1 MRQLAILLL
10 LTTSLHAQD
19 TVKLSTIFADKMA
32 VSFLNYPILEHQVSE
47 YKQFIHNDSILYGNI
62 RKDLEMC
69 KTLNNDYKTLTQ
81 RDSVDVLNL
90 NKSVAKLIKRRNLW
104 RTLSGVFGLVS
115 IGEAG
120 LIYLMK

>member
-1 MRQLAILLL
+1 MRHLAILLL

-47 YKQFIHNDSILYGNI
+47 YKQFVHNDSILYGNI
-62 RKDLEMC
+62 RSDLDMC
-69 KTLNNDYKTLTQ
+69 KALNNDYKTLTQ

-104 RTLSGVFGLVS
+104 RTLSGVFVS
-115 IGEAG
+115 VAIGEAG